1 MGVEPRATGPRRPNG
16 ATTPSGP
23 ARAPA
28 GPPAPTRV
36 ALTGLDE
43 VMPSHTESAGLGPDA
58 LPGVLVGH
66 DTDVRR
72 PTGVTVVLLPDG
84 ATAGVDVRGAAPGTR
99 ETDLLDPVNTMQ
111 GVHAITLAGGSAFGL
126 EAAAGVMHW
135 LEEQGRGVEVGP
147 ARVPLVPAAVIFDLG
162 VGDHTIRPDAASG
175 RRACLAAVPVPR
187 ASEGNVGAGTGA
199 TVGKLLGPGQAMR
212 GGVGIAT
219 LHAHGISMAAVVV
232 VNAVGDVVD
241 PDTGRTLAGAR
252 TAADSLDLAG
262 TVATVLGGALAAGP
276 TVGTNTTIGAVI
288 TDARLTKA
296 QTTRLAQVAHDGLA
310 RTIRPVHT
318 PMDGDTI
325 FAAATGTLDPQ
336 VQGRASAD
344 FLGLLLAVMAAEV
357 TAAAVL
363 RAVRAAEG
371 LRHDGLWLPAWRD
384 LAGG

>member
-1 MGVEPRATGPRRPNG
+1 
-16 ATTPSGP
+16 
-23 ARAPA
+23 
-28 GPPAPTRV
+28 V
-36 ALTGLDE
+36 ALTGLDD
-43 VMPSHTESAGLGPDA
+43 VMPSHAVSAGLGPDA

-162 VGDHTIRPDAASG
+162 VGDQTIRPDAASG
-175 RRACLAAVPVPR
+175 MRACLAAVPVPR
-187 ASEGNVGAGTGA
+187 AAEGNVGAGAGA

-219 LHAHGISMAAVVV
+219 LQAHGISMAAVVV

-241 PDTGRTLAGAR
+241 PDTGMTLAGAR

-262 TVATVLGGALAAGP
+262 TVPTVLGGALATGPAAG
-276 TVGTNTTIGAVI
+276 NTTIGAVV

-336 VQGRASAD
+336 VQGSAPAE
-344 FLGLLLAVMAAEV
+344 FVGLLLGVMAAEV

-363 RAVRAAEG
+363 RAIRAAEG